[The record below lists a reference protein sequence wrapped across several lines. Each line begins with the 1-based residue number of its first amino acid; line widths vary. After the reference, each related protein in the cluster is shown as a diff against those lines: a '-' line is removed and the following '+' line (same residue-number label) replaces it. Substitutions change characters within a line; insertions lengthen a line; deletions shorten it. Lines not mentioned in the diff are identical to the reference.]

1 MSGNPSEHEPFVH
14 LHVHSEFSLLDGL
27 SRLKH
32 LAARAKALNQPAL
45 ALTDHGTMFGVI
57 PFYEACKDAG
67 VKPIIGIESYVAAR
81 RMTDRDPQLDRNR
94 THLLLLAE
102 NQTGYLNLLQL
113 ASSAQLDG
121 FYYRPRIDLD
131 FLAAHSE
138 GLICTTGCMAA
149 DVPRAIAAGDMKKAH
164 ELMGK
169 YLDIFGPE
177 RYFVELQEHSIPDLT
192 AINKILLEEMA
203 PRYKLR
209 FLATNDVHYTTPEE
223 ASPHD
228 VLLCVQTGS
237 TINESRRLRLS
248 DTGYYLKSRAEM
260 ADLFGHIP
268 GALDNSLLIA
278 EMCNV
283 DLSTKGYH
291 LPIFD
296 VPPGYD
302 AAGYLRELCEAG
314 LRQRYGE
321 ERARTDES
329 LRARLDHE
337 LRVIGRMGFDT
348 YFLIVW
354 DLCQYARRADIWWN
368 VRGSGAG
375 SLVAYTLGITGI
387 DPIANGLIFERFLN
401 PGRVSMPDI
410 DLDYPD
416 DRRHDM
422 VQYAVQKYG
431 QDKVAQIIT
440 FGTLGARAAIRDVGR
455 ALDVPLPEVDAI
467 ARLIPAIPGKPAK
480 IVNVLDKEHE
490 FYSADLEQKYKNE
503 PRVRELVDTAKQLE
517 GVARHA
523 SSHAAG
529 VIISDKPLVQ
539 YVPLH
544 RPTSGESGLGG
555 IRSVSQWPMEI
566 IEKIGLLKVDFL
578 GLSTLTVMRLAAQLI
593 EQRHGV
599 RYTMENIPYDI
610 GHCGPGQDSDKGM
623 EKAFE
628 MLGRGD
634 VQGVFQVEGSGMR
647 KLMMDMKPQRFDHI
661 IAAISLF
668 RPGPMENIP
677 EYIRRMHA
685 ALFQGKDIA
694 SYHTPEL
701 QPILQDTYGILVYQ
715 EQIIR
720 IAAELAGYEPGE
732 ADMIRKAVSKKKRDL
747 MDQHKAQFTNGAMAR
762 GFTREVCDA
771 IWADIEFFARYG
783 FNKAHAADY
792 AVICCQTAY
801 LKAHYPVEYITALLT
816 VDHTDTE
823 KVAKYIADARRL
835 GITVAPPSLNR
846 AALNFTIEDSI
857 AEAQGSRE
865 AGERGRKN
873 GSADASFSPAP
884 LPPRSR
890 ASHGATI
897 RYGLAAIK
905 NAGEGAVQLL
915 IDERQANGPFK
926 DPVDLAE
933 RIDLR
938 RVGKRALESMVK
950 VGCFDEWGTRPQMID
965 ALDRMIGHSGSTH
978 AAAAVG
984 QLTLFGGSGGSI
996 AVNLIRAEKD
1006 APKIERRQLLDWEKE
1021 LIGVY
1026 LSEHPLQD
1034 KLADLQEIVT
1044 AHTAELDAT
1053 WNGKGV
1059 TLAGIVAGLRT
1070 LNTKKGQ
1077 PMAFVTLEDLEG
1089 KIDLVF
1095 FPKVWA
1101 ACRELVQPNQIL
1113 VVRGQVQ
1120 AENEAVSVLANSAQT
1135 KLTVAKDAA
1144 QARPRPDWDDAPPP
1158 PHWDAPS
1165 PDWDNGHTWDTP
1177 NRNAGISPAA
1187 NRGNGSPSSVAE
1199 PPLTYLAAAAEVA
1212 PPPPDEDDYWE
1223 ESATPV
1229 AGSSAD
1235 HEAMTLPDRAA
1246 AQEAE
1251 EPLPAPVVEM
1261 PAASDERR
1269 AASDESPVAS
1279 GEWRAASG
1287 ESLPSNGH
1295 QQPSRLPSADDQR
1308 LPTND
1313 QRPPTNNQR
1322 PTTNDQPENGTPP
1335 PPLATRHS
1343 PPATLPPPS
1352 RLLVVEI
1359 RASGNWK
1366 DACRQSVRLAER
1378 YVGNAGLRLQLAG
1391 QGLVMDFPDRR
1402 IECALDL
1409 VEGLERIPGVGRVY
1423 EL

>member
-1 MSGNPSEHEPFVH
+1 MSGNPSEHQPFVH

-113 ASSAQLDG
+113 ASSAQLTG
-121 FYYRPRIDLD
+121 YYYRPRIDLD

-149 DVPRAIAAGDMKKAH
+149 DIPRAIAAGDMKSAH
-164 ELMGK
+164 GLMGK

-177 RYFVELQEHSIPDLT
+177 RYFIELQEHSIPELT

-203 PRYKLR
+203 PRYNLR
-209 FLATNDVHYTTPEE
+209 FLATNDVHYTTSEE
-223 ASPHD
+223 AAPHD
-228 VLLCVQTGS
+228 VLLCIQTGA
-237 TINESRRLRLS
+237 TVNESRRMRFT
-248 DTGYYLKSRAEM
+248 DTGYYLKSHAEM

-291 LPIFD
+291 LPVFD

-314 LRQRYGE
+314 LTRRYGE
-321 ERARTDES
+321 ERARTDET
-329 LRARLDHE
+329 LRARLEHE
-337 LRVIGRMGFDT
+337 LRIIGRMGFDT

-354 DLCQYARRADIWWN
+354 DLCEYARRVDIWWN

-480 IVNVLDKEHE
+480 IVNVLDRDHE

-555 IRSVSQWPMEI
+555 IRSISQWPMEI

-599 RYTMENIPYDI
+599 RYTMENIPYDL
-610 GHCGPGQDSDKGM
+610 GHCGPGKDSDKGM

-694 SYHTPEL
+694 AYHAPEL
-701 QPILQDTYGILVYQ
+701 KPILQDTYGILVYQ

-747 MDQHKAQFTNGAMAR
+747 MDQHKAQFTAGAMAR

-771 IWADIEFFARYG
+771 IWSDIEFFARYG

-792 AVICCQTAY
+792 AIICCQTAY

-835 GITVAPPSLNR
+835 GIAVAPPSLNR
-846 AALNFTIEDSI
+846 AMLSFTIEDGREEG
-857 AEAQGSRE
+857 ARGQGP
-865 AGERGRKN
+865 GTRGKR
-873 GSADASFSPAP
+873 SSLAP
-884 LPPRSR
+884 
-890 ASHGATI
+890 TI
-897 RYGLAAIK
+897 RYGMAAIK

-926 DPVDLAE
+926 DPIDLAE

-938 RVGKRALESMVK
+938 RIGKRALESMVK

-965 ALDRMIGHSGSTH
+965 ALDRMVGHSGSTH

-984 QLTLFGGSGGSI
+984 QLTLFGGSSGSI

-1006 APKIERRQLLDWEKE
+1006 APKIDRRQLLDWEKE

-1026 LSEHPLQD
+1026 LSEHPLQE

-1044 AHTAELDAT
+1044 AHTGELDAT
-1053 WNGKGV
+1053 WNGKGI
-1059 TLAGIVAGLRT
+1059 TLAGLVAGLRT

-1101 ACRELVQPNQIL
+1101 ACRDLVQANQIL
-1113 VVRGQVQ
+1113 VIRGQVQ
-1120 AENEAVSVLANSAQT
+1120 AENEAISILVNSAQT
-1135 KLTVAKDAA
+1135 KLTLAKDAA
-1144 QARPRPDWDDAPPP
+1144 QARPLPNWDDAPPP
-1158 PHWDAPS
+1158 PHWDAPP
-1165 PDWDNGHTWDTP
+1165 PDWDNGDTWNTP
-1177 NRNAGISPAA
+1177 NYQTAVTPAT
-1187 NRGNGSPSSVAE
+1187 NGRSGLPASPSPIAE
-1199 PPLTYLAAAAEVA
+1199 PPPAYLATAADVT
-1212 PPPPDEDDYWE
+1212 PPPPDEDEYWE
-1223 ESATPV
+1223 ESATLATDPTV
-1229 AGSSAD
+1229 D
-1235 HEAMTLPDRAA
+1235 HEAMTPPDRAA

-1251 EPLPAPVVEM
+1251 EPPPAPVVEM
-1261 PAASDERR
+1261 PVASDERR
-1269 AASDESPVAS
+1269 ATRDELPVAS
-1279 GEWRAASG
+1279 GEWRVASSEGPVNGNQPPMTNNPHAA
-1287 ESLPSNGH
+1287 
-1295 QQPSRLPSADDQR
+1295 
-1308 LPTND
+1308 TND
-1313 QRPPTNNQR
+1313 SR
-1322 PTTNDQPENGTPP
+1322 PTTNGLSLNSNGPTNGVAP
-1335 PPLATRHS
+1335 
-1343 PPATLPPPS
+1343 PPPS
-1352 RLLVVEI
+1352 RILVVEI

-1409 VEGLERIPGVGRVY
+1409 VEGLERIPGVGRVF

>member
-1 MSGNPSEHEPFVH
+1 MSGNPSDHEPFVH

-27 SRLKH
+27 SRIKH

-57 PFYEACKDAG
+57 PFYEACKGAG
-67 VKPIIGIESYVAAR
+67 VKPIIGIETYVAAR
-81 RMTDRDPQLDRNR
+81 RMTDRDPQLDRER
-94 THLLLLAE
+94 THLLLLAAD
-102 NQTGYLNLLQL
+102 QTGYLNLLQL

-121 FYYRPRIDLD
+121 YYYRPRIDLD
-131 FLAAHSE
+131 VLAAHSD

-149 DVPRAIAAGDMKKAH
+149 DIPRAIGAGDMKRAH
-164 ELMGK
+164 DLMGK

-177 RYFVELQEHSIPDLT
+177 RFFIELQEHSIPELT
-192 AINKILLEEMA
+192 AINKVLVEDMA
-203 PRYKLR
+203 ARYNLR

-228 VLLCVQTGS
+228 VLLCIQTGA
-237 TINESRRLRLS
+237 TVNDTKRMRFT

-260 ADLFGHIP
+260 AALFGHIP

-283 DLSTKGYH
+283 DLGSKGYH
-291 LPIFD
+291 LPIFP
-296 VPPGYD
+296 VPDGYD
-302 AAGYLRELCEAG
+302 AHGYLRELCEKG
-314 LRQRYGE
+314 LAWRYGE
-321 ERARTDES
+321 QRAQTDEA
-329 LRARLDHE
+329 LRARLEHE
-337 LRVIGRMGFDT
+337 LRIINRMGFDA

-354 DLCQYARRADIWWN
+354 DLCEYARRAEIWWN

-467 ARLIPAIPGKPAK
+467 ARLIPAIPGKPAR

-490 FYSADLEQKYKNE
+490 FYSADLEQKYKGDA
-503 PRVRELVDTAKQLE
+503 RVRELVDTAKQLE

-555 IRSVSQWPMEI
+555 IQSVSQWPMEI
-566 IEKIGLLKVDFL
+566 VEKIGLLKVDFL
-578 GLSTLTVMRLAAQLI
+578 GLSTLTVMRKAAQLI

-599 RYTMENIPYDI
+599 RYTMDNIPYDI
-610 GHCGPGQDSDKGM
+610 GQTGPGRDRDKGM

-628 MLGRGD
+628 MLAHGD
-634 VQGVFQVEGSGMR
+634 VLGVFQVEGSGMR

-694 SYHTPEL
+694 AYHTPEL
-701 QPILQDTYGILVYQ
+701 KPILQDTYGILVYQ

-747 MDQHKAQFTNGAMAR
+747 MDQHKAQFTAGAMAR
-762 GFTREVCDA
+762 GFSQDVCDA
-771 IWADIEFFARYG
+771 IWGDIEFFARYG

-816 VDHTDTE
+816 VDHADTE
-823 KVAKYIADARRL
+823 KVAKYVTDARRL
-835 GITVAPPSLNR
+835 GITVAPPSVNK
-846 AALNFTIEDSI
+846 ALLDFTIEDDRPQTIDPSQKP
-857 AEAQGSRE
+857 AGRGPSSVVRGS
-865 AGERGRKN
+865 
-873 GSADASFSPAP
+873 
-884 LPPRSR
+884 
-890 ASHGATI
+890 TI

-905 NAGEGAVQLL
+905 NAGEGAVQLI
-915 IDERQANGPFK
+915 IDEREANGSFK

-938 RVGKRALESMVK
+938 RIGKRALESMVK
-950 VGCFDEWGTRPQMID
+950 VGVFDEWGTRPQMLD
-965 ALDRMIGHSGSTH
+965 ALDRMIGHSGNTH
-978 AAAAVG
+978 AAAEVG
-984 QLTLFGGSGGSI
+984 QMTLFGGSGSAYKV
-996 AVNLIRAEKD
+996 AVSLVRPEKD
-1006 APKIERRQLLDWEKE
+1006 VPPVDHRELLDAEKE

-1026 LSEHPLQD
+1026 LSAHPLEQ
-1034 KLADLQEIVT
+1034 KLAELQSVIT
-1044 AHTAELDAT
+1044 ARTGQLDSA

-1059 TLAGIVAGLRT
+1059 TLAGIVAGIRT

-1077 PMAFVTLEDLEG
+1077 PMAFVTLEDLDG
-1089 KIDLVF
+1089 KLDLVF

-1101 ACRELVQPNQIL
+1101 ATRELVQVNQIL

-1120 AENEAVSVLANSAQT
+1120 AENEAVSILVNSAQT
-1135 KLTVAKDAA
+1135 KLTVAHDASPMRHA
-1144 QARPRPDWDDAPPP
+1144 TNNYGPPPDDGYPPPDYDFPPPDYDDWAGVSSGNGITARPARVMTAAPP
-1158 PHWDAPS
+1158 AGASPS
-1165 PDWDNGHTWDTP
+1165 NGGGSNGHAP
-1177 NRNAGISPAA
+1177 
-1187 NRGNGSPSSVAE
+1187 VAE
-1199 PPLTYLAAAAEVA
+1199 PPVYA
-1212 PPPPDEDDYWE
+1212 PPAPAETEEDEDDYWSTGDADESE
-1223 ESATPV
+1223 ET
-1229 AGSSAD
+1229 
-1235 HEAMTLPDRAA
+1235 MTLPDVAAVEEARA
-1246 AQEAE
+1246 
-1251 EPLPAPVVEM
+1251 PLPLPVVEM
-1261 PAASDERR
+1261 PLVDDRLQLTEHGPQADEATPIHLRQPAEEVTDLGPQATDSRSGRGLSSADRSPLGRRPSDSSRPPAAG
-1269 AASDESPVAS
+1269 SPS
-1279 GEWRAASG
+1279 M
-1287 ESLPSNGH
+1287 
-1295 QQPSRLPSADDQR
+1295 PSRI
-1308 LPTND
+1308 
-1313 QRPPTNNQR
+1313 
-1322 PTTNDQPENGTPP
+1322 
-1335 PPLATRHS
+1335 
-1343 PPATLPPPS
+1343 
-1352 RLLVVEI
+1352 LVVEI

-1366 DACRQSVRLAER
+1366 DACRQTVNLTRR
-1378 YVGNAGLRLQLAG
+1378 YEGNLGLRLQLAG
-1391 QGLVMDFPDRR
+1391 QDLVMDFPDQRTDSAT
-1402 IECALDL
+1402 ELL
-1409 VEGLERIPGVGRVY
+1409 EQLERLAGVGRVY
-1423 EL
+1423 ER